1 MASMNTL
8 EDFIQVLRENPE
20 FRATVRRELLTEE
33 LLSVP
38 TRLTTLEQGIAALLE
53 HAEVTNRRLDQVDKR
68 LDQVDKRLDN
78 LEVDIK
84 EVKMDINGLGDS
96 YRREVRAQSSFRGA
110 YAQQAA
116 NSDDL
121 DIAVLFAR
129 RHGLDEDRIQTWHLP
144 RRTLDIWVD
153 TYIEAL
159 RALGLEPGALRAFRR
174 PDIVAE
180 VKDLAADQDAAPSY
194 YITVEASYTV
204 EKKDIVR
211 ATDNAKIVREI
222 TGLAVYPVV
231 AGVELDDQMTTD
243 TQRMIDD
250 DLERFI
256 EVKDADVAFWYRL
269 DSADLRPPE
278 PPSIFDARHAI
289 LGRSLSISV
298 GDSKWLCSLSTP

>member
-8 EDFIQVLRENPE
+8 EGFIQVLRENPE

-68 LDQVDKRLDN
+68 LDQV
-78 LEVDIK
+78 EVDIK

-144 RRTLDIWVD
+144 RRTLDTWVD

-180 VKDLAADQDAAPSY
+180 VKDLAADQDEAPSY

-278 PPSIFDARHAI
+278 PR
-289 LGRSLSISV
+289 
-298 GDSKWLCSLSTP
+298 